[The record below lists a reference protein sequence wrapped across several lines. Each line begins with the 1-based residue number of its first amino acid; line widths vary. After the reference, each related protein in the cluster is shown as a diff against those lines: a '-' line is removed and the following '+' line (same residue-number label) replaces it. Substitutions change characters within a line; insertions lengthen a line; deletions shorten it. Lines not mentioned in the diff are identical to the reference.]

1 MPPAAVVRR
10 IRGKRLER
18 TKGLAGDAGKL
29 RQMEN
34 SGEVQRKQGIQMRV
48 FGRVGD
54 EELRVQM
61 FLLLQ
66 DLILSLGSSLGLS
79 DPTLL

>member
-1 MPPAAVVRR
+1 
-10 IRGKRLER
+10 
-18 TKGLAGDAGKL
+18 
-29 RQMEN
+29 MEN

-54 EELRVQM
+54 EELRGQM

-66 DLILSLGSSLGLS
+66 DLILS
-79 DPTLL
+79 